1 MYKTKIKRATSL
13 KILLS
18 LTFITN
24 FTSVAKQQKLLPS
37 DGRVDDYFGYSV
49 AVDGTTALVGAY
61 KADINLHE
69 GAGVALHNDTAI
81 ISAMHYDAKNSD
93 AGAAYV
99 IDVPDKN

>member
-1 MYKTKIKRATSL
+1 MYKAMKKRAIFL

-18 LTFITN
+18 LTLITT
-24 FTSVAKQQKLLPS
+24 FTSVAKQQKLLPN
-37 DGRVDDYFGYSV
+37 DGKAEDYFGYSV
-49 AVDGTTALVGAY
+49 AVDGTTELVGTY

-81 ISAMHYDAKNSD
+81 ISAMDYDAKNSD

-99 IDVPDKN
+99 IDLSDKN